1 MKKTDETMSASGLVL
16 MISKA
21 GRIVAAVEWTDPE
34 TMPSARPSC
43 TISVPK

>member
-1 MKKTDETMSASGLVL
+1 MKKTDETIDASGLVL
-16 MISKA
+16 MISNA
-21 GRIVAAVEWTDPE
+21 GRIVAAVECTDPD

>member
-1 MKKTDETMSASGLVL
+1 MKNTEETIDASAVVL

-21 GRIVAAVEWTDPE
+21 GRMVAAVECTDPD

-43 TISVPK
+43 TIRVPK

>member
-21 GRIVAAVEWTDPE
+21 GRMVAAVECTDPD
-34 TMPSARPSC
+34 TMPSASPSW